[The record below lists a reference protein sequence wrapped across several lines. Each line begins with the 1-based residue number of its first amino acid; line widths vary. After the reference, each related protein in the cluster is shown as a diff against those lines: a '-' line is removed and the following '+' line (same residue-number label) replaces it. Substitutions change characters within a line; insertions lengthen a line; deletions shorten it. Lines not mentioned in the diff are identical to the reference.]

1 MNTKTLK
8 VMLTALAFP
17 KRDLSPALVSLAE
30 FARQDKTISQ
40 TIEINLQ
47 QFLYTDNAEGI
58 VDELCR
64 RPADV
69 YGFSCYVWNIH
80 QCLEIAR
87 LVKSNL
93 PDTTILLGGPEAGGL
108 AKYLLRHYPFI
119 DYVVKDEGEEP
130 FAKFLL
136 HRLGRLDVSEVP
148 ALVYRAASGAIVENP
163 KATSVELVDLPSP
176 FSSKYYLDYLASVK
190 EPMTVTFETSRGC
203 PFGCRYCTWGGRQVR
218 FYPLERV
225 FAELDRMLN
234 HPSVGRIYITDSDI
248 LINKQRGKSILD
260 FLLAHNR
267 RRIPVVFEVNPEVL
281 DDETTDLIA
290 RFGEDEFAF
299 GLQSSSPAVLK
310 SINRRF
316 NPARYRQNIMKLKES
331 NPDIRIWFSLIIGL
345 PGDCLATFKESLAFA
360 VSMAPH
366 SMYIHEFLCLPGS
379 EFFNNQDKY
388 GILCETEAPHK
399 LLYHRTFGR
408 KDYLAAKEL
417 GFYVSLFHYS
427 KWIKEPLLTLWQA
440 SGEPATALLSYYERF
455 IEFLRNRIDLTGGKS
470 VREIPSFLFDEYYQ
484 RIVADQTL
492 DAQLQAL
499 FDEFYAML
507 ERELENKILVFGET
521 TV

>member
-1 MNTKTLK
+1 MDTKTLK
-8 VMLTALAFP
+8 VILAALAFP

-30 FARQDKTISQ
+30 FARQDKTLSQ
-40 TIEINLQ
+40 AVEINLQ

-58 VDELCR
+58 VDGLCQ

-80 QCLEIAR
+80 QCMQVAR
-87 LVKSNL
+87 AIKSKL
-93 PDTTILLGGPEAGGL
+93 PQAIILLGGPEASGL
-108 AKYLLRHYPFI
+108 AKYLLECYPFV
-119 DYVVKDEGEEP
+119 DYIVKDEGEEP
-130 FAKFLL
+130 FTKFLL
-136 HRLGRLDVSEVP
+136 SQVGGLNLSQVP
-148 ALVYRAASGAIVENP
+148 ALVYRNESGTTIENP
-163 KATSVELVDLPSP
+163 KTAAVELAVLPSS
-176 FSSKYYLDYLASVK
+176 FSSAYYLNYLGAVK
-190 EPMTVTFETSRGC
+190 EPVTITFETSRGC
-203 PFGCRYCTWGGRQVR
+203 PFGCRYCTWGGRRVR
-218 FYPLERV
+218 FHQLERV
-225 FAELDRMLN
+225 FAELSRMLN

-248 LINKQRGKSILD
+248 LINRQRGKAILN

-267 RRIPVVFEVNPEVL
+267 RRIPVIFEVNPEVL

-290 RFGEDEFAF
+290 QFGEDEFAF
-299 GLQSSSPAVLK
+299 GLQSSSPTVLK

-316 NPARYRQNIMKLKES
+316 NPTRYRQNIVKLKES

-345 PGDCLATFKESLAFA
+345 PGDCLTTFKESLAFA
-360 VSMAPH
+360 VSMSPH

-388 GILCETEAPHK
+388 GILCQTEAPHK

-408 KDYLAAKEL
+408 KDYLAVKEL
-417 GFYVSLFHYS
+417 GFYVSLFHYY

-455 IEFLRNRIDLTGGKS
+455 VEFLRNRIDLTGGKN
-470 VREIPSFLFDEYYQ
+470 VKEIPSFLFDEYYQ

-492 DAQLQAL
+492 GVQLQAL

-507 ERELENKILVFGET
+507 EQELENKILVFGET
-521 TV
+521 TI